1 MNDPEDGNFLQ
12 LENETDK
19 NVFIMNF
26 IHGICKVMQVDQL
39 ASKRPTH
46 QRFTQLMEDKLA

>member
-1 MNDPEDGNFLQ
+1 MNDLEDGNFLQ

-26 IHGICKVMQVDQL
+26 IHGICKVMQVDQP

-46 QRFTQLMEDKLA
+46 QRFTQLMEDKPT